1 MSLPMLQ
8 VALDNQTMDSA
19 YETTRLIAEEVDII
33 EVGTILCVGEG
44 VRAVRDLKALYP
56 HKIVLADAKIADAG
70 KILSRM
76 CFEANADWVTVICC
90 ADINTAKG
98 ALDVAKEFN
107 GDVQIE
113 LTGYWT
119 WEQAQQWRDAGIQ
132 QVVYHRSRDAQ
143 AAGVAWGEADITAI
157 KRLSDMG
164 FKVTVTGGLALEDL
178 PLFKGIPIHVFIAG
192 RSIRDAAS
200 PVEAARQF
208 KRSIAELGGEG
219 ADILSKQI
227 PLGIYEKAL
236 PAGECWLERL
246 QLAKTLGFD
255 FVEMSVDETDERLS
269 RLDWSR
275 EQRLALVNAIV
286 ETGVRVPSMCLS
298 AHRRFPLGSEDDA
311 VRAQGLEIM
320 RKAIQFA
327 QDVGIR
333 VIQLAGYDVY
343 YQEANN
349 ETRRRFRDGLKE
361 SVEMASRAQVTLAME
376 IMDYPLMNSISKALG
391 YAHYLNNP
399 WFQLYPDIGNLSA
412 WDNDVQM
419 ELQAG
424 IGHIVAVHV
433 KDTKPGVFK
442 NVPFGEGVV
451 DFERCF

>member
-1 MSLPMLQ
+1 
-8 VALDNQTMDSA
+8 
-19 YETTRLIAEEVDII
+19 
-33 EVGTILCVGEG
+33 TILCVGEG

-192 RSIRDAAS
+192 RSIRDAA
-200 PVEAARQF
+200 
-208 KRSIAELGGEG
+208 
-219 ADILSKQI
+219 
-227 PLGIYEKAL
+227 
-236 PAGECWLERL
+236 
-246 QLAKTLGFD
+246 
-255 FVEMSVDETDERLS
+255 
-269 RLDWSR
+269 
-275 EQRLALVNAIV
+275 
-286 ETGVRVPSMCLS
+286 
-298 AHRRFPLGSEDDA
+298 
-311 VRAQGLEIM
+311 
-320 RKAIQFA
+320 
-327 QDVGIR
+327 
-333 VIQLAGYDVY
+333 
-343 YQEANN
+343 
-349 ETRRRFRDGLKE
+349 
-361 SVEMASRAQVTLAME
+361 
-376 IMDYPLMNSISKALG
+376 
-391 YAHYLNNP
+391 
-399 WFQLYPDIGNLSA
+399 
-412 WDNDVQM
+412 
-419 ELQAG
+419 
-424 IGHIVAVHV
+424 
-433 KDTKPGVFK
+433 
-442 NVPFGEGVV
+442 
-451 DFERCF
+451 

>member
-1 MSLPMLQ
+1 M
-8 VALDNQTMDSA
+8 
-19 YETTRLIAEEVDII
+19 
-33 EVGTILCVGEG
+33 GEG

-113 LTGYWT
+113 TDPVTRT

-200 PVEAARQF
+200 PVEAGT
-208 KRSIAELGGEG
+208 SSSNVPSPNCG
-219 ADILSKQI
+219 AKERIMLSKQI
-227 PLGIYEKAL
+227 PLASMKKRSPPGS
-236 PAGECWLERL
+236 AGWNACNWQKRW
-246 QLAKTLGFD
+246 A
-255 FVEMSVDETDERLS
+255 SILS
-269 RLDWSR
+269 RCR
-275 EQRLALVNAIV
+275 
-286 ETGVRVPSMCLS
+286 
-298 AHRRFPLGSEDDA
+298 
-311 VRAQGLEIM
+311 
-320 RKAIQFA
+320 
-327 QDVGIR
+327 
-333 VIQLAGYDVY
+333 
-343 YQEANN
+343 
-349 ETRRRFRDGLKE
+349 
-361 SVEMASRAQVTLAME
+361 
-376 IMDYPLMNSISKALG
+376 
-391 YAHYLNNP
+391 
-399 WFQLYPDIGNLSA
+399 
-412 WDNDVQM
+412 
-419 ELQAG
+419 
-424 IGHIVAVHV
+424 
-433 KDTKPGVFK
+433 
-442 NVPFGEGVV
+442 
-451 DFERCF
+451 

>member
-119 WEQAQQWRDAGIQ
+119 WEQAQQWRDAGIG

-208 KRSIAELGGEG
+208 NRSIAELWG
-219 ADILSKQI
+219 
-227 PLGIYEKAL
+227 
-236 PAGECWLERL
+236 
-246 QLAKTLGFD
+246 
-255 FVEMSVDETDERLS
+255 
-269 RLDWSR
+269 
-275 EQRLALVNAIV
+275 
-286 ETGVRVPSMCLS
+286 
-298 AHRRFPLGSEDDA
+298 
-311 VRAQGLEIM
+311 
-320 RKAIQFA
+320 
-327 QDVGIR
+327 
-333 VIQLAGYDVY
+333 
-343 YQEANN
+343 
-349 ETRRRFRDGLKE
+349 
-361 SVEMASRAQVTLAME
+361 
-376 IMDYPLMNSISKALG
+376 
-391 YAHYLNNP
+391 
-399 WFQLYPDIGNLSA
+399 
-412 WDNDVQM
+412 
-419 ELQAG
+419 
-424 IGHIVAVHV
+424 
-433 KDTKPGVFK
+433 
-442 NVPFGEGVV
+442 
-451 DFERCF
+451 

>member
-192 RSIRDAAS
+192 R
-200 PVEAARQF
+200 
-208 KRSIAELGGEG
+208 
-219 ADILSKQI
+219 ADIIIASTHI
-227 PLGIYEKAL
+227 
-236 PAGECWLERL
+236 AGEITVTGN
-246 QLAKTLGFD
+246 KY
-255 FVEMSVDETDERLS
+255 VV
-269 RLDWSR
+269 
-275 EQRLALVNAIV
+275 
-286 ETGVRVPSMCLS
+286 GVRNMLS
-298 AHRRFPLGSEDDA
+298 PADFGPKLLEVIKAHFP
-311 VRAQGLEIM
+311 
-320 RKAIQFA
+320 
-327 QDVGIR
+327 QDV
-333 VIQLAGYDVY
+333 
-343 YQEANN
+343 
-349 ETRRRFRDGLKE
+349 K
-361 SVEMASRAQVTLAME
+361 
-376 IMDYPLMNSISKALG
+376 
-391 YAHYLNNP
+391 
-399 WFQLYPDIGNLSA
+399 
-412 WDNDVQM
+412 
-419 ELQAG
+419 
-424 IGHIVAVHV
+424 
-433 KDTKPGVFK
+433 
-442 NVPFGEGVV
+442 
-451 DFERCF
+451 